1 MSHSFKQFASFQS
14 SKHVKNEMLSASN
27 ELEKL
32 KGFIKNDLST
42 GGHQL
47 ERLSEL
53 DIALL
58 NSGIAKL
65 LNNVGCYLYLEKF
78 KSSSVRVLTTALNVL
93 LHISNP
99 DISSGDEDQ
108 TPELSDVAHNLRRVL
123 MHLILKKDIGT
134 VGSDFTDSAAVVLSN
149 LLKAM
154 ITKETVEVK
163 DSKRPK
169 RSYKVDRGCDII
181 TACVLVKTN
190 AELHVWQ
197 CQYDDAIANF
207 SVLRNLLEQRLSA
220 EKDNAEAE
228 VEICEEIISVLQRM
242 RVIYDSVYSDS
253 SAAGICLEKIGNY
266 RKKILRQK
274 VEKRSGVEKVS
285 ELALLGIY

>member
-1 MSHSFKQFASFQS
+1 MSHSFKQFASLQS
-14 SKHVKNEMLSASN
+14 SIHVKNEMLSASN
-27 ELEKL
+27 ELQKF

-99 DISSGDEDQ
+99 EISSGDEDQ

-123 MHLILKKDIGT
+123 MQLILKKDIGT

-169 RSYKVDRGCDII
+169 RSYKVDRGDII

-197 CQYDDAIANF
+197 CQYDDAIVNF
-207 SVLRNLLEQRLSA
+207 GVLRNLLEQRLSA
-220 EKDNAEAE
+220 EKDNAGAE
-228 VEICEEIISVLQRM
+228 VEICEEIISALQRM

-274 VEKRSGVEKVS
+274 VEKRSGVKKLS

>member
-1 MSHSFKQFASFQS
+1 MSLSFKQYASFQS
-14 SKHVKNEMLSASN
+14 SKQVKNEMLSASN

-32 KGFIKNDLST
+32 KGFIRNDLST

-53 DIALL
+53 DMALL

-78 KSSSVRVLTTALNVL
+78 KSSSVRVLTNALNVL

-99 DISSGDEDQ
+99 EISSSDEDQ
-108 TPELSDVAHNLRRVL
+108 TPKLSDVAHNLRRVL

-163 DSKRPK
+163 DSNRRK

-190 AELHVWQ
+190 AELHVGNVNTTMQ
-197 CQYDDAIANF
+197 LLTSAFCAIYWSNDCPRRKIM
-207 SVLRNLLEQRLSA
+207 LRRKLRFARKSFLSFRECGLFTTVFTLIHRQLEY
-220 EKDNAEAE
+220 
-228 VEICEEIISVLQRM
+228 VW
-242 RVIYDSVYSDS
+242 
-253 SAAGICLEKIGNY
+253 
-266 RKKILRQK
+266 
-274 VEKRSGVEKVS
+274 KRSETIVRKSFDKRSKRGVGWRK
-285 ELALLGIY
+285 

>member
-1 MSHSFKQFASFQS
+1 MSLSFKQYASFQS
-14 SKHVKNEMLSASN
+14 SKQVKNEMLSASN

-32 KGFIKNDLST
+32 KGFIRNDLST

-53 DIALL
+53 DMALL

-78 KSSSVRVLTTALNVL
+78 KSSSVRVLTNALNVL

-99 DISSGDEDQ
+99 EISSSDEDQ
-108 TPELSDVAHNLRRVL
+108 TPKLSDVAHNLRRVL

-163 DSKRPK
+163 DSNRRK

-197 CQYDDAIANF
+197 CQYDDAIVNF

-285 ELALLGIY
+285 EVALSGTY